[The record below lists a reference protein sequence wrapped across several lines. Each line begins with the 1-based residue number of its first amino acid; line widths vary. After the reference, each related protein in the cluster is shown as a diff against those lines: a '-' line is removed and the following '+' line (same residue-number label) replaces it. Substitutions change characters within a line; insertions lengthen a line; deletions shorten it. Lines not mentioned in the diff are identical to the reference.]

1 MITELKKEI
10 LRIGNILEIN
20 NNIYYIHTSLIKEY
34 DDRITIIGD
43 CDITS
48 NGSPLF
54 YIEYI
59 DDRRIVVPYE
69 AIVFIAMI
77 ALGIDKKLTISQ
89 KGVLRDDTIERLVT
103 VNLSIYK
110 PISFLAFVFIMI
122 KTNFPIECFERLFD
136 KLEWFDDVTDE
147 EIETV
152 INALN
157 KFNSPDI
164 TSMFIKFVRDNT
176 CNDME
181 DYIKL

>member
-10 LRIGNILEIN
+10 LRIGNILEIDN
-20 NNIYYIHTSLIKEY
+20 NVYYIYTSLIKEY

-77 ALGIDKKLTISQ
+77 SLGIDKKLTISQ
-89 KGVLRDDTIERLVT
+89 KGVLPNDTIERLVT
-103 VNLSIYK
+103 ANLSIYK
-110 PISFLAFVFIMI
+110 PVSFLAFVSIMI
-122 KTNFPIECFERLFD
+122 KVNYPIECFVRLFD
-136 KLEWFDDVTDE
+136 KLEWLDDVTDE
-147 EIETV
+147 EIEYV
-152 INALN
+152 INELN
-157 KFNSPDI
+157 KFNYPDI
-164 TSMFIKFVRDNT
+164 TTMFIRFIHDNT

-181 DYIKL
+181 DHIEL

>member
-1 MITELKKEI
+1 MK
-10 LRIGNILEIN
+10 
-20 NNIYYIHTSLIKEY
+20 
-34 DDRITIIGD
+34 
-43 CDITS
+43 
-48 NGSPLF
+48 
-54 YIEYI
+54 
-59 DDRRIVVPYE
+59 
-69 AIVFIAMI
+69 
-77 ALGIDKKLTISQ
+77 Q
-89 KGVLRDDTIERLVT
+89 
-103 VNLSIYK
+103 
-110 PISFLAFVFIMI
+110 FVFIMI